1 MEIHIPKDQ
10 KKILSKPSDIYPIMK
25 EILLRDNTIDRNREH
40 FWAVGLAQNLLLQYV
55 ELISLGGTKATTVEP
70 MNVFRLA
77 VMKGSA
83 RIILVHNHPSESL
96 TVSDPDKSITD
107 RLYQVGKILDI
118 DVEDHLIITPG
129 EYYSFAESGLLAE
142 LAKSTK
148 WLPKFELEE
157 RYRQEKETI
166 VLEMLERQEM
176 MVQDAL
182 AKGKKEGVKDRNIE
196 IARNMLQEGFEISVI
211 RKLTGL
217 TKKVIEGL
225 GE

>member
-1 MEIHIPKDQ
+1 
-10 KKILSKPSDIYPIMK
+10 MK